1 MSLTKVSYSM
11 IQNSPVNPVDFGAVG
26 DGVTN
31 DTDAINA
38 AITAAAAINCGIDG
52 NGKTYAVCNVRLL
65 NGLRYFTNFKLIATV
80 SGQQAVLELA
90 GYDYTNAP
98 LGVQTLA
105 YDMIIA
111 NNDINCNNIA
121 PMGIFGRDNYRIT
134 ITENRIYG
142 VPNTSSGNCGI
153 QFSGGAYAD
162 ARAPANITISGN
174 TINLPNIASVSGYT
188 VNGIQILGAN
198 QSTNPSADYQS
209 LGYIPLPSAW
219 AENFTI
225 TDNLITDG
233 YYAVAAQGAQNC
245 QIYGNT
251 FNSQKRAIQ
260 LINCLANLVHDNR
273 MLNFT
278 LSAVN
283 CSFGSNNNNIANNF
297 VRRGAVA
304 LAADNYEAALQSYV
318 YSKSNIFEGN
328 DVDTNGR
335 YAIYLGVDVSYN
347 IVRNNRVAGG
357 TLSSIAVEA
366 DWINGMSPGVPT
378 IARYSRAS
386 TTPQAQASTV
396 GVEIVGN
403 LVFASQGDTGPIYVS
418 CVSNNAT
425 IFNNWCTVKD
435 NVIDGINSPDF
446 YFYFVSVNSSNVAT
460 AQITAMVFKDNIVR
474 NGTLTNSKVYIQ
486 QDGGGRAICGQCQN
500 NTIVNDAAGYFP
512 NTNNAT
518 STFVANADMW
528 ELTNTNPTT
537 VTAING
543 GMVGQTVQLMI
554 GANTTLQN
562 NATISLKGNAN
573 VTPPAGPYPTKPVV
587 VLRLFDRWVEQ
598 SRNF

>member
-11 IQNSPVNPVDFGAVG
+11 IQNAPINPVDYGAVG
-26 DGVTN
+26 DGSTN

-38 AITAAAAINCGIDG
+38 AVTAAAALKCGIDG
-52 NGKTYAVCNVRLL
+52 NGLTYAVKNIRLL
-65 NGLRYFTNFKLIATV
+65 NGLAYFTGFNLIATV

-90 GYDYTNAP
+90 GYNYSDP
-98 LGVQTLA
+98 PVGVQTLA
-105 YDMIIA
+105 YNMIIS

-121 PMGIFGRDNYRIT
+121 PIGIFGRDNYRIT
-134 ITENRIYG
+134 ITENRIYN
-142 VPNTSSGNCGI
+142 VPNTSSSNCGI

-162 ARAPANITISGN
+162 ARAPVNITIAN
-174 TINLPNIASVSGYT
+174 NIINLPAIASVSGYT

-198 QSTNPSADYQS
+198 QSTNPSSDYQS

-219 AENFTI
+219 ADNFTI
-225 TDNLITDG
+225 SNNNITDG
-233 YYAVAAQGAQNC
+233 YYGIAAQGAQNC
-245 QIYGNT
+245 QIFENV
-251 FNSQKRAIQ
+251 FNSQMRAVQ

-273 MLNFT
+273 MLNFN

-283 CSFGSNNNNIANNF
+283 CSFGSNNNNITNNF
-297 VRRGAVA
+297 VRRGAVT
-304 LAADNYEAALQSYV
+304 LAVDNYEAALQSYV
-318 YSKSNIFEGN
+318 YSKSNVFDGN

-347 IVRNNRVAGG
+347 IVRNNRVSGG

-366 DWINGMSPGVPT
+366 DWINGMSPGVPA

-386 TTPQAQASTV
+386 SSPQAQASTIS
-396 GVEIVGN
+396 VEIVGN
-403 LVFASQGDTGPIYVS
+403 LVFASPGDTGPIYVS
-418 CVSNNAT
+418 CVSNNTA

-435 NVIDGINSPDF
+435 NVIDGVNSPN
-446 YFYFVSVNSSNVAT
+446 YYYYFVSVNSSNVT
-460 AQITAMVFKDNIVR
+460 TNQISAMVFKDNVVR
-474 NGTLTNSKVYIQ
+474 NGALTNSKVYIQ
-486 QDGGGRAICGQCQN
+486 QDGSGRLICSQCQN
-500 NTIVNDAAGYFP
+500 NTIVNDSTAYVA

-518 STFVANADMW
+518 AVFVANADDW

-543 GMVGQTVQLMI
+543 GMIGQTVNLLI
-554 GANTTLQN
+554 GTNTTLQN
-562 NATISLKGNAN
+562 NATISLKGGVDA
-573 VTPPAGPYPTKPVV
+573 TPPAGPNPTKPCI